1 MSSRVLICYSYFRR
15 RVSARI
21 NTARTA
27 SQRHHNSSHW
37 SRRVTADN
45 PHGFTDSTIAKLR
58 AIEDPVVRENAEKD
72 ALDVRRRSEKRRS
85 DAEVVALRR
94 DKANERSLQRKIN
107 AGYVK
112 IMFML

>member
-1 MSSRVLICYSYFRR
+1 
-15 RVSARI
+15 
-21 NTARTA
+21 
-27 SQRHHNSSHW
+27 
-37 SRRVTADN
+37 
-45 PHGFTDSTIAKLR
+45 
-58 AIEDPVVRENAEKD
+58 VRENAEKD